1 LGDPVVSTPPERS
14 LSDVHSTIATSHV
27 SFWRR
32 AFAFS
37 GPAYLVSVGYM
48 DPGNWAADLGA
59 GASFGY
65 RLLWVLVVSNGLA
78 ILLQTLSARLGIVTG
93 RDLAQACRETY
104 PRPINVTLWILSEI
118 AIAACDLA
126 EVLGA
131 AIALNLLFHIPLFIG
146 VLITAFDTLLLLW
159 LQRFGMRVMES
170 IVIVLIVTIASCF
183 LVEIFWAK
191 PDWGPMAA
199 GLVPRVS
206 RNTLYLVVAIVGAT
220 VMPHNL
226 FLHSALVQTRRI
238 GKSFLEMRDA
248 CRFNLIDSAIALN
261 GAMLVNAAI
270 LVLSAAVFFRA
281 GKQVTEI
288 GQAYQLLTPLLGAT
302 FASILFGVAL
312 LCSGQ
317 SSTITGTLAG
327 QIVMEGFL
335 DIRVR
340 PWLRRLLT
348 RTLAVIPAALVV
360 WYRGAEGTYSL
371 ILLSQVILS
380 AQLAFAIIPLIHFTN
395 DTRRMGPFA
404 NGPWLRSISWISAAV
419 IVALNVWLV
428 EDQLKE
434 LFSNAGPWTML
445 LWGGS
450 IAVST
455 GLVGLLAWL
464 TFAPTV
470 ERWRLRNPIGMQK
483 ADAETLP
490 QPEYNR
496 ILVTLDHSPLDRE
509 ALAHAAALAR
519 AHEATLFLLHVEE
532 GVTSQVYGSL
542 SSTAEVESGRAYL
555 DQLVG
560 TLKQGH
566 LHVETAMR
574 HSSDPKREIIQY
586 AREIHPDLLVMGAH
600 GHGSLKDI
608 IFGNTIDPVRHALD
622 IPILV
627 VREASRGRFRYK
639 R

>member
-1 LGDPVVSTPPERS
+1 MGDPVVSTPPERS

-542 SSTAEVESGRAYL
+542 SSTAEVEAGRAYL